1 MAASVNMWQDAIATG
16 GAYKDKALDF
26 EFEINLVDKNTN
38 SLKQLNQYI
47 NTMYKIQA
55 EKKKRFMDYDNSAD
69 TIAAP
74 PGVDLK
80 PVN

>member
-1 MAASVNMWQDAIATG
+1 MLSLQAAPIKTRLSI
-16 GAYKDKALDF
+16 F

-55 EKKKRFMDYDNSAD
+55 EKKKKYMDYDNSAD